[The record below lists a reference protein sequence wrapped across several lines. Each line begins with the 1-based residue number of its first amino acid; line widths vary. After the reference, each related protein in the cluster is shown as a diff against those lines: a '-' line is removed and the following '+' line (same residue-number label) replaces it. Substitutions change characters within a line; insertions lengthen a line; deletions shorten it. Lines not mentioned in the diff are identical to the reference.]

1 MVKKR
6 KMVPKQISKRK
17 SRIVK
22 PMKIAA
28 LIVSAIQDLRETKG
42 STTKKIIGYIN
53 YASDAGEN
61 RVKRQVKTALQ
72 RGVEYGILKRY
83 RGQYFLPMGDELNRA
98 NRIAL
103 RFSQLPLPHT
113 QNEKTGRSSSRR
125 MIPLGSPKHN
135 RNAPRSPRK
144 TTQQLAKTNL
154 QLSPSNFDFLD
165 SVKDIAKN

>member
-6 KMVPKQISKRK
+6 KIVPKQISRRK

-103 RFSQLPLPHT
+103 RFAQLPLPHT
-113 QNEKTGRSSSRR
+113 QSHKSSTNSSRKMR
-125 MIPLGSPKHN
+125 PLGS
-135 RNAPRSPRK
+135 RK
-144 TTQQLAKTNL
+144 NNKKVTESSQKTIRVL
-154 QLSPSNFDFLD
+154 EARLPLSPSRLNLLD